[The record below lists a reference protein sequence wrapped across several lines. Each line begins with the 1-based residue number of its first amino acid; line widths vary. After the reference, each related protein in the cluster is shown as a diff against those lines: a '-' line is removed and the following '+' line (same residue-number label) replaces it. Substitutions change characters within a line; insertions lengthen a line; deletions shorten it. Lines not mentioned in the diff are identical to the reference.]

1 MNKINFVGFISVDH
15 ANPNGNPLDDNK
27 PRVDDQS
34 FGEISQFCIRRK
46 VRNRL
51 MAVGQPIFVQSDSNR
66 LDGYE
71 TLSARLSGELDLSK
85 YTNPRQLAEAAADK
99 WLDVRAFGQPLEFKG
114 KTNNS
119 SAHVRGAISIGPAF
133 SVDPVCIERVEIP
146 KGLNNSRYLVQYGL
160 YRFFGGID
168 VDLAEKN
175 HLSEDDI
182 DAVIEAVRTM
192 FVGDASAARPK
203 GSMKMVKLIVVKHDS
218 KIGSVST
225 RTITRTIKVSL
236 KAGVDI
242 PHSINDYNIDVSGLN
257 AVAGIDVSEIHE

>member
-175 HLSEDDI
+175 HLSEDEEEDLFNWI
-182 DAVIEAVRTM
+182 QENDEILMSGE
-192 FVGDASAARPK
+192 DEEDE
-203 GSMKMVKLIVVKHDS
+203 LDENDEDEDEEDEDEDEEDEEDDS
-218 KIGSVST
+218 EDT
-225 RTITRTIKVSL
+225 F
-236 KAGVDI
+236 
-242 PHSINDYNIDVSGLN
+242 
-257 AVAGIDVSEIHE
+257 